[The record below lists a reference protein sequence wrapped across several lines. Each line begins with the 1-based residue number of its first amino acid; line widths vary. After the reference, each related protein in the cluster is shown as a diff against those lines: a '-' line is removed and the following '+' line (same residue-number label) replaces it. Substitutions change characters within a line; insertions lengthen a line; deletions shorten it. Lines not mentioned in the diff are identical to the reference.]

1 MAITIIDKG
10 EQKMKG
16 NVLVVGNSG
25 VGKSTLINAVLGKDV
40 AKTSWGDKGTQMQLD
55 IYEGELFN
63 IIDTIGFEP
72 SFLKANKA
80 INEVKKWSKKSAK
93 AENEDKQVNVI
104 WFCVEGTSSKLFPKA
119 IKDFAKATSMWK
131 SVPIITVITKS
142 YSVPEREQNVALVRR
157 VFEKSKTLSERL
169 KAVIP
174 VVAATYV
181 LNENASAPPEG
192 ITELVEITNEL
203 MPEGLKAAQKD
214 VSKFNLGRK
223 RALAQGSIALSVGTA
238 VGKCFI
244 NIKASD
250 TKVLNA
256 VEQTMVE
263 ALAKIYDIDKESE
276 IIKIIKTNISEGKVN
291 KIAKAAIIAIE
302 KHPLGE
308 KLGSS
313 IINPLIAGVV
323 VLMIGEGTATACER
337 IYLGEDEGK
346 EEQKLK
352 KIFESEMVT
361 KIVENVKKVS
371 ADLTEKSNSKEI
383 AKATTK
389 LLKKQK

>member
-1 MAITIIDKG
+1 
-10 EQKMKG
+10 MKG
-16 NVLVVGNSG
+16 NVLVVGDSG

-93 AENEDKQVNVI
+93 VEHEDKQVNVI

-119 IKDFAKATSMWK
+119 IKDLARATSMWK

-142 YSVPEREQNVALVRR
+142 YSVPEREQNIELVHR

-174 VVAATYV
+174 VVASTYI

-192 ITELVEITNEL
+192 ITELIETTNEL

-244 NIKASD
+244 NLKVSD

-256 VEQTMVE
+256 VEQTLVDT
-263 ALAKIYDIDKESE
+263 LVKIYDVDKEAD
-276 IIKIIKTNISEGKVN
+276 IVKIIKENISNGTVN
-291 KIAKAAIIAIE
+291 KIAKAAITAIE
-302 KHPLGE
+302 KLPIGD
-308 KLGSS
+308 KLGAT
-313 IINPLIAGVV
+313 IINPLIAGIV
-323 VLMIGEGTATACER
+323 VLMIGEGAATSFEH
-337 IYLGEDEGK
+337 IYLGEDEDK
-346 EEQKLK
+346 EEQTLK
-352 KIFESEMVT
+352 HVFESEMVSQ
-361 KIVENVKKVS
+361 IVDNVKK
-371 ADLTEKSNSKEI
+371 AAYGLTEKSNPKEI
-383 AKATTK
+383 AKAATN
-389 LLKKQK
+389 LLKKNTDKSTGNQE